1 MKTVR
6 LKVDYLTRVEGEGA
20 LHVRIREGMVQEVQL
35 RIFEPPRFFES
46 FLRGRRF
53 SEVPDLTARICGIC
67 PIAYQMSAVHALENA
82 FGMRI
87 TGPLR
92 ALRRLVYCGEW
103 IESHALSVY
112 MLHAPDFLGYSG
124 AIEMAGTH
132 TDAVKR
138 GLRLKKA
145 GNEILAL
152 LGGREIHPINVR
164 VGGFYKIP
172 SRRDLAQLGENLKWA
187 REAALETVRWVAAFA
202 FPEAERDYEF
212 VALSH
217 PDEYPM
223 NEGKL
228 VSNKGLDIDVA
239 LYESHVAEEHIEYT
253 TALHSVLRERGEY
266 FVGPLARYN
275 LNFDRLSPLAREAAE
290 AAGIR
295 PPCRNPFKSIT
306 VRAVEILNACD
317 EAIRIIDNYEQP
329 DSPVVEVPVR
339 EGAGIACTEAP
350 RGILYH
356 RYGTDSQGN
365 ILDARIIPPTS
376 QNQKSIEEDLRQF
389 IPARVQLGKEKLTA
403 FCEHAIRNYDPCIS
417 CSTHCIVL
425 ND

>member
-1 MKTVR
+1 M
-6 LKVDYLTRVEGEGA
+6 
-20 LHVRIREGMVQEVQL
+20 
-35 RIFEPPRFFES
+35 
-46 FLRGRRF
+46 
-53 SEVPDLTARICGIC
+53 
-67 PIAYQMSAVHALENA
+67 
-82 FGMRI
+82 
-87 TGPLR
+87 
-92 ALRRLVYCGEW
+92 
-103 IESHALSVY
+103 
-112 MLHAPDFLGYSG
+112 
-124 AIEMAGTH
+124 
-132 TDAVKR
+132 
-138 GLRLKKA
+138 
-145 GNEILAL
+145 
-152 LGGREIHPINVR
+152 
-164 VGGFYKIP
+164 
-172 SRRDLAQLGENLKWA
+172 
-187 REAALETVRWVAAFA
+187 RWVAAFA

-239 LYESHVAEEHIEYT
+239 LYESHFAEEHIEYT